1 MDNTQRFLIESM
13 TSEIAGYIMEDRQVD
28 LETALEQFFN
38 SPAAELIADTDTLL
52 YREGSAYVYEK
63 YFKNL

>member
-13 TSEIAGYIMEDRQVD
+13 TSEIAGYIMEDMQVD
-28 LETALEQFFN
+28 LATALELFYE
-38 SPAAELIADTDTLL
+38 SPVAKLIADTSNKL

-63 YFKNL
+63 YFK